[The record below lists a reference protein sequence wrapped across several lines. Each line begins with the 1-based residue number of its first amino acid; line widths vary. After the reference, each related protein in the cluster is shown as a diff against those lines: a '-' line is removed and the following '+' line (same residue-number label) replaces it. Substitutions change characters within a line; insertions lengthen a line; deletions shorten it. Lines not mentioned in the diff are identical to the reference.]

1 MTKSK
6 NPETISLHAG
16 WRKDETTNSVAVP
29 IHATSSYQFDDADH
43 AANLFS
49 LSESGYIYT
58 RLNLSLIHI

>member
-43 AANLFS
+43 AASLFNLQTFRVTK
-49 LSESGYIYT
+49 G
-58 RLNLSLIHI
+58 LNHPTPR